1 MRYGKITKAIFN
13 ERPNRFVAFVDIDGK
28 EEKVHV
34 KNTGRCKELLIK
46 GVTVILEEGSNP
58 ERKTKYSLIAV
69 YKNNMVINMDSQSPN
84 AAAYEALEKGIIKE
98 IGKPDF
104 IKREQKYGE
113 SRFDIYYEKDGKKGF
128 IEVKGVTL
136 EEEGIV
142 MFPDAPTKRGEKH
155 IKELIKAKSEGYEAS
170 VLFVIQMKDV
180 KYFTPNIERDIDFAN
195 ALKEAQKAGVNIL
208 AYDCIVGEDFM
219 DIDEKVEVVL

>member
-69 YKNNMVINMDSQSPN
+69 YKNGMLINMDSQSPN
-84 AAAYEALEKGIIKE
+84 AAAYEALEKGIITAIGSDAPITVPNPMMSIYGALLRRDFKTLTECGPNQKVDIMDIIRMFTINGAYVSFEEDIKGSLEVGKLADIIMLEDDILTYNPEDILNLKVE
-98 IGKPDF
+98 ITMV
-104 IKREQKYGE
+104 
-113 SRFDIYYEKDGKKGF
+113 DGK
-128 IEVKGVTL
+128 
-136 EEEGIV
+136 IV
-142 MFPDAPTKRGEKH
+142 
-155 IKELIKAKSEGYEAS
+155 YE
-170 VLFVIQMKDV
+170 
-180 KYFTPNIERDIDFAN
+180 R
-195 ALKEAQKAGVNIL
+195 
-208 AYDCIVGEDFM
+208 
-219 DIDEKVEVVL
+219 

>member
-46 GVTVILEEGSNP
+46 GVTVILEEGSNR

-69 YKNNMVINMDSQSPN
+69 YKNGMLINMDSQSPN

-104 IKREQKYGE
+104 IKE
-113 SRFDIYYEKDGKKGF
+113 SRSTASQDLTYIMKKMA
-128 IEVKGVTL
+128 K
-136 EEEGIV
+136 
-142 MFPDAPTKRGEKH
+142 
-155 IKELIKAKSEGYEAS
+155 KA
-170 VLFVIQMKDV
+170 LL
-180 KYFTPNIERDIDFAN
+180 R
-195 ALKEAQKAGVNIL
+195 
-208 AYDCIVGEDFM
+208 
-219 DIDEKVEVVL
+219 